1 MIDAEMAADLQVLQA
16 EEEEAATLRKRWIVA
31 WRHRRGPS
39 SMVFGRCSSRSSR
52 LLLFLRRCKEKEEE
66 GVVKTSKSKT
76 KPVSSWCCQRQARAV
91 RALQRAVWSLI
102 FLVFG
107 VHSVTAE
114 EQGSQVQQRMSEK
127 DLLSNS
133 PSRLPMVEK
142 RPLEACDGERVAGT
156 FCKKKRRNSQGRDSN
171 TPERNSQGKDPRTS
185 DENSQGGDFS
195 ITGGNSQGKDL
206 RTFAENRSQNL

>member
-1 MIDAEMAADLQVLQA
+1 MVDAEMAADLQGLQA

-39 SMVFGRCSSRSSR
+39 SMVFGRCSSRNSR

-76 KPVSSWCCQRQARAV
+76 KPVSSWCCQRQAGAV
-91 RALQRAVWSLI
+91 KALQRAVWSLI

-114 EQGSQVQQRMSEK
+114 ERGSQVQQRMSEK

-142 RPLEACDGERVAGT
+142 RPLGACDGERVAGT
-156 FCKKKRRNSQGRDSN
+156 FCKKRGGTAREGTPIHQKGTARVRTQGPLMKTAKVVTSVSQEETARV
-171 TPERNSQGKDPRTS
+171 RT
-185 DENSQGGDFS
+185 
-195 ITGGNSQGKDL
+195 
-206 RTFAENRSQNL
+206 